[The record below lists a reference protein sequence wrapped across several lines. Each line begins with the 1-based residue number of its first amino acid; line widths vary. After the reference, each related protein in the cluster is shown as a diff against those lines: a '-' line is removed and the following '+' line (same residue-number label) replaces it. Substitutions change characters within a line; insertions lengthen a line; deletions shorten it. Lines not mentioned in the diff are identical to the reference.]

1 MPRIKSG
8 ATGRFKNGQVDA
20 DASSPYLT
28 PMPLNLTKIAFGAQ
42 SFSDLESWY
51 ANRRSPN
58 LTTRY
63 RPTRWEEC
71 IGGSLF
77 WIHQHNLVAR
87 SEILGF
93 SETDNGRWSIDLE
106 PRLIPV
112 YPQPKRA
119 HQGWRY
125 LKGEPP
131 RDLGEGEEVGDVL
144 PGALAT
150 RLQKL
155 GLI

>member
-1 MPRIKSG
+1 
-8 ATGRFKNGQVDA
+8 
-20 DASSPYLT
+20 
-28 PMPLNLTKIAFGAQ
+28 MPLNLTKIAFGAQ
-42 SFSDLESWY
+42 SFGDIEKWY
-51 ANRRSPN
+51 AERRSPN

-77 WIHQHNLVAR
+77 WIHQHNIVAR
-87 SEILGF
+87 SPILGF
-93 SETDNGRWSIDLE
+93 SETKEGRWSIDLE
-106 PRLIPV
+106 PRLIKVLPL
-112 YPQPKRA
+112 PKRA

-131 RDLGEGEEVGDVL
+131 RDLAEDEDVGDVI
-144 PGALAT
+144 PGRLAGK
-150 RLQKL
+150 LQRL

>member
-1 MPRIKSG
+1 
-8 ATGRFKNGQVDA
+8 
-20 DASSPYLT
+20 
-28 PMPLNLTKIAFGAQ
+28 MPLHLTKIAFGAK
-42 SFSDLESWY
+42 SYAGIESRY
-51 ANRRSPN
+51 ADRPRVSVN
-58 LTTRY
+58 TRY

-77 WIHQHNLVAR
+77 WIHEHNLVAR
-87 SEILGF
+87 SPIIGF
-93 SETDNGRWSIDLE
+93 TEQDNGRWFIDLE

-112 YPQPKRA
+112 LPKPKRA

-125 LKGEPP
+125 LKGDPP
-131 RDLGEGEEVGDVL
+131 RDLEDGEDIGDIM
-144 PGALAT
+144 PGRLAG

>member
-1 MPRIKSG
+1 MLRN
-8 ATGRFKNGQVDA
+8 T
-20 DASSPYLT
+20 YLP

-58 LTTRY
+58 LITRY

-77 WIHQHNLVAR
+77 WIHQHNIVAR

-93 SETDNGRWSIDLE
+93 TQTDNGRWRIDLE

-112 YPQPKRA
+112 YPVPRRA

-131 RDLGEGEEVGDVL
+131 RDLAEGEEVGDVL
-144 PGALAT
+144 PGKLAT
-150 RLQKL
+150 KLQRL

>member
-1 MPRIKSG
+1 
-8 ATGRFKNGQVDA
+8 
-20 DASSPYLT
+20 
-28 PMPLNLTKIAFGAQ
+28 MPLNLTKIAYGAK
-42 SFSDLESWY
+42 SYADIESWF
-51 ANRRSPN
+51 ANRPRMN
-58 LTTRY
+58 VNTRY

-77 WIHQHNLVAR
+77 WIHEHNLVAR
-87 SEILGF
+87 SPIVGF
-93 SETDNGRWSIDLE
+93 TEQDNGRWFIDLE

-112 YPQPKRA
+112 LPKPKRA

-131 RDLGEGEEVGDVL
+131 RDLAEGEEVGDVI
-144 PGALAT
+144 PGKIAT
-150 RLQKL
+150 KLQRL

>member
-1 MPRIKSG
+1 
-8 ATGRFKNGQVDA
+8 
-20 DASSPYLT
+20 
-28 PMPLNLTKIAFGAQ
+28 MPLNLTKIAFGAK
-42 SFSDLESWY
+42 SYADIESWFT
-51 ANRRSPN
+51 NRPRMSVN
-58 LTTRY
+58 TRY

-77 WIHQHNLVAR
+77 WIHEHNLVAR
-87 SEILGF
+87 SPIVGF
-93 SETDNGRWSIDLE
+93 TEQDNGRWFIDLE

-112 YPQPKRA
+112 LPKPKRA

-131 RDLGEGEEVGDVL
+131 RDLADGEEVGDVI
-144 PGALAT
+144 PGKIAT
-150 RLQKL
+150 KLQRL

>member
-77 WIHQHNLVAR
+77 WIHQHNIVAR
-87 SEILGF
+87 S
-93 SETDNGRWSIDLE
+93 
-106 PRLIPV
+106 
-112 YPQPKRA
+112 
-119 HQGWRY
+119 
-125 LKGEPP
+125 
-131 RDLGEGEEVGDVL
+131 
-144 PGALAT
+144 
-150 RLQKL
+150 
-155 GLI
+155 

>member
-1 MPRIKSG
+1 
-8 ATGRFKNGQVDA
+8 
-20 DASSPYLT
+20 
-28 PMPLNLTKIAFGAQ
+28 MPLNLTKIAFGAK
-42 SFSDLESWY
+42 SYADIESWY
-51 ANRRSPN
+51 ANRPRMAVN
-58 LTTRY
+58 TRY

-77 WIHQHNLVAR
+77 WIHEHNLVAR
-87 SEILGF
+87 SPITGF
-93 SETDNGRWSIDLE
+93 EEQDNGRWFINLE

-112 YPQPKRA
+112 LPRPKRA

-131 RDLGEGEEVGDVL
+131 RDLGAGEDIGDVM
-144 PGALAT
+144 PGRLAGK
-150 RLQKL
+150 LEKL

>member
-1 MPRIKSG
+1 
-8 ATGRFKNGQVDA
+8 
-20 DASSPYLT
+20 
-28 PMPLNLTKIAFGAQ
+28 MPLHLTKIAFAAK
-42 SFSDLESWY
+42 SFADIEEWY
-51 ANRRSPN
+51 AARRSPY

-63 RPTRWEEC
+63 RPTKWEQC

-77 WIHQHNLVAR
+77 WIHEHNIVAR

-93 SETDNGRWSIDLE
+93 TQTDNGRWRIDLE
-106 PRLIPV
+106 PRLVKVMPR
-112 YPQPKRA
+112 PKRA

-131 RDLGEGEEVGDVL
+131 RDLEDGEDIGDVI
-144 PGALAT
+144 PGKLAGK
-150 RLQKL
+150 LQRL

>member
-1 MPRIKSG
+1 
-8 ATGRFKNGQVDA
+8 
-20 DASSPYLT
+20 
-28 PMPLNLTKIAFGAQ
+28 MPLNLTKIAYGAK
-42 SFSDLESWY
+42 SYADIEAWF
-51 ANRRSPN
+51 ANRPRMSVN
-58 LTTRY
+58 TRY

-77 WIHQHNLVAR
+77 WIHEHNLVAR
-87 SEILGF
+87 SKITGF
-93 SETDNGRWSIDLE
+93 EEQDNGRWFINLE

-112 YPQPKRA
+112 LPRPKRA

-131 RDLGEGEEVGDVL
+131 RDLTEGEDIGDVM
-144 PGALAT
+144 PGRLAGK
-150 RLQKL
+150 LEKL

>member
-1 MPRIKSG
+1 
-8 ATGRFKNGQVDA
+8 
-20 DASSPYLT
+20 
-28 PMPLNLTKIAFGAQ
+28 MPLNLTKIAFGAKN
-42 SFSDLESWY
+42 Y
-51 ANRRSPN
+51 ADIEKWFENRPRVSVN
-58 LTTRY
+58 TRY

-77 WIHQHNLVAR
+77 WIHEHNIVAR
-87 SEILGF
+87 SPITGF
-93 SETDNGRWSIDLE
+93 TEQDNGRWFIDLE

-112 YPQPKRA
+112 MPRPKRA

-131 RDLGEGEEVGDVL
+131 RDLAEGEEIGEVI
-144 PGALAT
+144 PGKLANK
-150 RLQKL
+150 LQRL